1 MIITGKSNQVA
12 AVDLADGKSVHKAT
26 KRVLIGPEQG
36 AENFVMRL
44 FTVEEGGHS
53 ALHSHPWEHEVFIVR
68 GAGTVKSAGR
78 ETDVS
83 EGDFVYVPPL
93 EKHQFLNSGTGP
105 FEFIC
110 IVPAS
115 GTG

>member
-1 MIITGKSNQVA
+1 LIITGKSNQVA
-12 AVDLADGKSVHKAT
+12 TVDLADRKSIHKVT

-68 GAGTVKSAGR
+68 GAGTVKSTNGD
-78 ETDVS
+78 TDVS

-93 EKHQFLNSGTGP
+93 EEHQFLNSGAGP

-110 IVPAS
+110 IVPMS
-115 GTG
+115 GAG

>member
-1 MIITGKSNQVA
+1 LIISGKSNRVA
-12 AVDLADGKSVHKAT
+12 AVDLEDGKSIRKTA
-26 KRVLIGPEQG
+26 KRVLIGPKQG
-36 AENFVMRL
+36 AKNFVMRL

-53 ALHSHPWEHEVFIVR
+53 ALHSHPWEHEVFIVH
-68 GAGTVKSAGR
+68 GAGTVKSTEG
-78 ETDVS
+78 ETDVN

-93 EKHQFLNSGTGP
+93 EEHQFLNSGDGP

-115 GTG
+115 ATG